1 MGADKQEYYR
11 KNRIKTIGTVVL
23 LIITA
28 IIGIY
33 SISVTQYH
41 ISFSK
46 ALEIISNHLNHVEPA
61 NYTEWLEDR
70 IVCEKLV
77 PRAIGG
83 IAVGAILG
91 ICGTIMQSTIRNPL
105 ADPYTTGI
113 SSGALLGVTL
123 FTIFGFSII
132 PVKDT
137 DLGLII
143 TAFAFALIPCAI
155 ILGLSIFKT
164 ITSNTMILIGIA
176 VMYIF
181 NAVSTLFRYTATDE
195 DVATIYSWA
204 VGSLGMLDWTSAFI
218 LVAVFGL
225 IFAFGFF
232 YAKKIN
238 ILSADD
244 RLCRSLGINPS
255 KSRILCLILVA
266 IATATA
272 VCFVGTIGF
281 VGLVAPH
288 IARIFVG
295 SDNRYLIP
303 ASAVVGGC
311 ILIAADTYARVATF
325 TGLPVGVITSLIGGP
340 IFLLILLRQRKN
352 TWGS

>member
-1 MGADKQEYYR
+1 MADKQDYYR
-11 KNRIKTIGTVVL
+11 KNRLK
-23 LIITA
+23 
-28 IIGIY
+28 IIGILILLVVTAVIGVY
-33 SISVTQYH
+33 SISVTQYY
-41 ISFSK
+41 IPFFK
-46 ALEIISNHLNHVEPA
+46 AIDILIDHLNHVEPT
-61 NYTEWLEDR
+61 NYTEWIEDR
-70 IVCEKLV
+70 LVCEKLV

-91 ICGTIMQSTIRNPL
+91 VCGTIMQSTIRNPL

-123 FTIFGFSII
+123 FTIFDISVI
-132 PVKDT
+132 PVNDT
-137 DLGLII
+137 DLGLIVS
-143 TAFAFALIPCAI
+143 AFMFALIPCAI
-155 ILGLSIFKT
+155 ILGISLFKS

-176 VMYIF
+176 VMYVF
-181 NAVSTLFRYTATDE
+181 NAISTLFRYTATDD
-195 DVATIYSWA
+195 DVASIYAWA
-204 VGSLGMLDWTSAFI
+204 VGSLGKIDWTAVFI
-218 LVAVFGL
+218 LVIVFVL
-225 IFAFGFF
+225 IFAFGVI
-232 YAKKIN
+232 YARKIN

-244 RLCRSLGINPS
+244 RLCKSLGINPS

-266 IATATA
+266 IATAAA

-288 IARIFVG
+288 IARIFIG

-340 IFLLILLRQRKN
+340 IFLLILLRQRKSA
-352 TWGS
+352 WGS

>member
-1 MGADKQEYYR
+1 MAEKQEYYR
-11 KNRIKTIGTVVL
+11 KNRVKITGTLILLVV
-23 LIITA
+23 TV
-28 IIGIY
+28 IIGVY
-33 SISVTQYH
+33 SISVTQYY
-41 ISFSK
+41 IPFSK
-46 ALEIISNHLNHVEPA
+46 AIDIIIDHLNHVEPA
-61 NYTEWLEDR
+61 DYTEWIEDK
-70 IVCEKLV
+70 IVCEKLI

-91 ICGTIMQSTIRNPL
+91 VCGTIMQSTIRNPL

-123 FTIFGFSII
+123 FTIFGISVI
-132 PVKDT
+132 PVNDA
-137 DLGLII
+137 DLGLIV
-143 TAFAFALIPCAI
+143 TAFMFALIPCAI
-155 ILGLSIFKT
+155 ILGLSFFKT

-204 VGSLGMLDWTSAFI
+204 VGSLGMIDWTSVFI
-218 LVAVFGL
+218 LVIVFVL
-225 IFAFGFF
+225 IFAFGII
-232 YAKKIN
+232 YARKIN

-255 KSRILCLILVA
+255 RSRILCLILVA
-266 IATATA
+266 VATATA

-340 IFLLILLRQRKN
+340 IFLLILLRQKKN
-352 TWGS
+352 AWGS